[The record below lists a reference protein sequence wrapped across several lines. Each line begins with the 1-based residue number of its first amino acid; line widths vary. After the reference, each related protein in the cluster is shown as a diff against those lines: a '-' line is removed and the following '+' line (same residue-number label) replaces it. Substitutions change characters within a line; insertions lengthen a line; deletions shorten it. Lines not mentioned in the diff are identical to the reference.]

1 MIDPAGRKA
10 LVTGGARRVGAAM
23 VSALAASGVD
33 VAIHYGGSADDAQAL
48 AATCRDRGVNAV
60 ALQADLAQPGAA
72 EALAQQAEDALGGVD
87 ILINSAST
95 WESAPFDQVDRAMWD
110 RTMAVNLTAPMFLS
124 QALGT
129 RMAERGFGRIV
140 NISDVA
146 GLRPWPHR
154 APHSVSKAGLV
165 MLTRILSQAYA
176 PHVLVNAIVPGPV
189 LMPDDSAPQVEANV
203 AAETVLGRVGTPG
216 DVVDAMLYLVSAE
229 YVTGQSLVVD
239 GGQAER
245 T

>member
-1 MIDPAGRKA
+1 MIDPAGKKA

-23 VSALAASGVD
+23 VSALASCGVD
-33 VAIHYGGSADDAQAL
+33 VAIHHRSSGDDAEAL
-48 AATCRDRGVNAV
+48 AAECRSRDVNAV
-60 ALQADLAQPGAA
+60 VLQADLGVPGEAERLAAAA
-72 EALAQQAEDALGGVD
+72 EEALGGVD
-87 ILINSAST
+87 ILVNSAST
-95 WESAPFDQVDRAMWD
+95 WESTPFDQVDRAMWD
-110 RTMAVNLTAPMFLS
+110 RAIATNLTAPMFLS
-124 QALGT
+124 QALGA
-129 RMAERGFGRIV
+129 RMAGRGFGRIV

-176 PHVLVNAIVPGPV
+176 PHVLTNAIVPGPV
-189 LMPDDSAPQVEANV
+189 LMPDGTGSEVEANV
-203 AAETVLGRVGTPG
+203 ASETVLGRVGTPG

-229 YVTGQSLVVD
+229 YVTGQSIVVD

>member
-72 EALAQQAEDALGGVD
+72 EALATEAEDALGGVD

-124 QALGT
+124 QALGA

-189 LMPDDSAPQVEANV
+189 LIPDDSGPQVEANV